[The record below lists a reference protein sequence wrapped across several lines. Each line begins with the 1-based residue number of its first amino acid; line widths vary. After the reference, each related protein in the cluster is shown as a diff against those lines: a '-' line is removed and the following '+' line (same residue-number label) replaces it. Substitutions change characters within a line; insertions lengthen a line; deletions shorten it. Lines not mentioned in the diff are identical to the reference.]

1 MELLSFTVNLSLLCL
16 KSFKTDIL
24 FVFAFIIQ
32 IELDSELTPNEQSA
46 LCEGYVFF
54 EVFIAGSILPVLFA
68 VTRKWKCPVNSYCL
82 LKS

>member
-46 LCEGYVFF
+46 LCE
-54 EVFIAGSILPVLFA
+54 
-68 VTRKWKCPVNSYCL
+68 
-82 LKS
+82 